1 MVSVAMLSVAVCTFR
16 SSGAQRRDVAL
27 AQIACVLYSLW
38 LHCARWSARSLAV
51 LTMARLTLAVLT
63 MAILTMATLC
73 QVVSAVESA
82 DDRFLDAAAT
92 ADGAALRRAL
102 RDGARVD
109 ATDAR
114 KAP

>member
-1 MVSVAMLSVAVCTFR
+1 M
-16 SSGAQRRDVAL
+16 
-27 AQIACVLYSLW
+27 
-38 LHCARWSARSLAV
+38 SLAILTLAI
-51 LTMARLTLAVLT
+51 LTMAV
-63 MAILTMATLC
+63 LTMATLC
-73 QVVSAVESA
+73 QVVSAVDSA

-114 KAP
+114 KAPYRTAVVSIRTAIVSTAIVQPW